1 MKKDVIKVVE
11 VIVMLIGIVVIMAI
25 VQNYR
30 ENTLNA
36 VVINHNVN
44 IYKKK
49 KDTSKIKE
57 TLNLGDNVSIL
68 KTVLDKNDNKWYLIE
83 YGHNKGYVLSENVD
97 YYNPTEGE
105 IALMSD
111 VSKFNIQYKTIK
123 STDDYERF
131 LVQNDINY
139 VYIRAGGRGYG
150 EEGNFYTDTQ
160 YQTFIDACEYLGVP
174 YGFYFIDEAINSE
187 EVDEEVEWI
196 LDFLQKNGGE
206 NCVLPFS
213 IDIEKFNVKA
223 RTDEIWDI
231 RGKLVQEL
239 IDKLGNVGVETIVY
253 SNAQKANEYL
263 SDVNTNFWL
272 AYYNLEDEI
281 PNYWIS
287 DTEHEVAENK
297 RLMNKTIAWQFT
309 ESGVKNIIKEK
320 VDINIVKNNFFKQFV
335 K

>member
-1 MKKDVIKVVE
+1 MKKE
-11 VIVMLIGIVVIMAI
+11 IVKIVAVVIMLVVVIVIIAS

-30 ENTLNA
+30 ENTINA
-36 VVINHNVN
+36 VIVNNNVN
-44 IYKKK
+44 VYKKK
-49 KDTSKIKE
+49 KESSKIKI
-57 TLNLGDNVSIL
+57 TLNMGENVCIL
-68 KTVLDKNDNKWYLIE
+68 KAVLDKDNRKWYLIE
-83 YGHNKGYVLSENVD
+83 YEEFKGYVLAENVD
-97 YYNPTEGE
+97 YYNPTKGE

-123 STDDYERF
+123 NTDDYERF
-131 LVQNDINY
+131 LVKNDINY

-150 EEGNFYTDTQ
+150 EEGNFYTDTE
-160 YQTFIDACEYLGVP
+160 YKTFIDACEYLGVP

-187 EVDEEVEWI
+187 EIDEEVEWI
-196 LDFLQKNGGE
+196 LDFLQKNGGK

-239 IDKLGNVGVETIVY
+239 IYKLKNVGVETIVY
-253 SNAQKANEYL
+253 SNAKKANEYL
-263 SDVNTNFWL
+263 SNIESNFWI

-287 DTEHEVAENK
+287 DIEHEVAENK
-297 RLMNKTIAWQFT
+297 KLMKKTIAWQFT
-309 ESGVKNIIKEK
+309 EKGVKNIIKEK
-320 VDINIVKNNFFKQFV
+320 VDVNIVKNDFFKQFV